1 MKIGRYPTT
10 PGGCPMATDIDLPFL
25 PSAAQI
31 RRREFASVRR
41 GYDPDQVRDYL
52 AQVAEQVEGLESQ
65 LREARLAEG
74 PSDGPSG
81 APPGPPPSDDPYER
95 LSKRL
100 TTLLATA
107 DQEAEGILVEARAD
121 AARMLNEARTEADR
135 IRVDAQARAEEA
147 RQEGNELLEKAKE
160 ESDRVLVGLSARRED
175 LVQHLQDMQSR
186 LIGVAKELEVAID
199 EPVLAKETKKE
210 AGRSRETA
218 VAPADPSASADDHDE
233 TDDPVDSLEGMLS
246 DEAIEMPAI
255 PPLELDFEADED
267 EE

>member
-1 MKIGRYPTT
+1 
-10 PGGCPMATDIDLPFL
+10 MATDIDLPFL

-52 AQVAEQVEGLESQ
+52 THVAEQVEGLESQ
-65 LREARLAEG
+65 LREARLHDAAI
-74 PSDGPSG
+74 DGP
-81 APPGPPPSDDPYER
+81 PPGPPPSDDPYER

-107 DQEAEGILVEARAD
+107 DHEAEGILAEARAD
-121 AARMLNEARTEADR
+121 AAHMLNEARTEADR

-147 RQEGNELLEKAKE
+147 RQEGSELLEKARE
-160 ESDRVLVGLSARRED
+160 EADRVLVGLSARRED

-186 LIGVAKELEVAID
+186 LLGVAKELEVAID
-199 EPVLAKETKKE
+199 GPGHPQEKEQE
-210 AGRSRETA
+210 ATHASNGPIA
-218 VAPADPSASADDHDE
+218 AHAPADMPATADAHDE
-233 TDDPVDSLEGMLS
+233 PDDPVDSLEGMLS
-246 DEAIEMPAI
+246 DDAIEMPTI
-255 PPLELDFEADED
+255 PSLELNFEADED

>member
-1 MKIGRYPTT
+1 
-10 PGGCPMATDIDLPFL
+10 MATDIDLPFL

-41 GYDPDQVRDYL
+41 GYDADQVRDYL

-65 LREARLAEG
+65 LREARLQEG
-74 PSDGPSG
+74 TIDGSSG
-81 APPGPPPSDDPYER
+81 PPPGPPPSDDPYER

-107 DQEAEGILVEARAD
+107 DQEAEGILAEARAD
-121 AARMLNEARTEADR
+121 ATRMLNEARTEADR
-135 IRVDAQARAEEA
+135 IRVDAQSRAEAA
-147 RQEGNELLEKAKE
+147 RQEGSELLEKARE

-186 LIGVAKELEVAID
+186 LLGVAKELEVAID
-199 EPVLAKETKKE
+199 EPVLAKAKTEDTPRAPK
-210 AGRSRETA
+210 ATA
-218 VAPADPSASADDHDE
+218 VAPAPAPARADVPATVVAHDQM
-233 TDDPVDSLEGMLS
+233 DDPVDSLEGMLS

-255 PPLELDFEADED
+255 PPLALDFEADED

>member
-1 MKIGRYPTT
+1 
-10 PGGCPMATDIDLPFL
+10 MATDIDLPFL

-65 LREARLAEG
+65 LREARLHDGAV
-74 PSDGPSG
+74 DGPSG
-81 APPGPPPSDDPYER
+81 SPPGPPPSDDPYER

-107 DQEAEGILVEARAD
+107 DQEAEGILAEARAD
-121 AARMLNEARTEADR
+121 AVRMLNEARTEADR

-147 RQEGNELLEKAKE
+147 RQEGNELLEKARE
-160 ESDRVLVGLSARRED
+160 EADRVLVGLSARRED

-186 LIGVAKELEVAID
+186 LLGVAKELEVAID
-199 EPVLAKETKKE
+199 EPVPT
-210 AGRSRETA
+210 REKTRKTPRAPNAAVAATA
-218 VAPADPSASADDHDE
+218 AAPADVPATADGHE
-233 TDDPVDSLEGMLS
+233 EFGDPVDSLEGMLS